1 MAFVVGEVELSPSSL
16 TKLAGQT
23 KQLIPTSGTR
33 YVLLDSS
40 RDSNFLSSNTINNP
54 DGTHDGGLGI
64 VDNPL
69 FFYTS
74 ALDPK
79 SGRSR
84 EYPNKFLWIG
94 TPIGTND
101 ATDKFSIYLADV
113 NKSAFYP
120 GAPAAT
126 WLVNPRLI
134 LHVSQAKKDVTSW
147 FDANYPG
154 GAVGGKGINNSGSNK
169 TYGKLLGS
177 NPSYG
182 GDSSDVGDISKM
194 DSLDGQFWPVY
205 DYVDNSVLLYFSI
218 KTPNINTLSIY
229 CYKIADT
236 EFSSPS
242 GSSEFL
248 GGIYA
253 TVWRG
258 DGIHTVTS
266 SHRFSLISPDP
277 LVAAGRVKGQQSA
290 VGLYCYGPQDV
301 KTPDHGKFV
310 QGFILN
316 DIHGSPTNWD
326 TPFAISSTGGP
337 DVFGM
342 YNPDKLGS
350 IQAISSG
357 NNHVQGSYACIYNAT
372 SDRDIR
378 ASSNNVVISAMQ
390 IRVCYYQPASAAITF
405 GSQPIITQGQVN
417 AIGHCRPQFTFLPD
431 GLPKVLTAAF
441 TFDGYLDLGYQYFP
455 PEALLPERQKVL
467 GQTYDIFSNGFFIPT
482 YGKKKARLI
491 MNQGVL
497 SGVNAS
503 ADPQNIQT
511 VAQVMEAYSLS
522 STLGQ
527 PYDTFNDLGTLIM
540 NTQNS
545 PFGFAGYSDFGKI
558 LDLWFEQ
565 IDAPFLLVKPL
576 GAGKGTYVWGIVNLE
591 D

>member
-16 TKLAGQT
+16 SKIASQT

-40 RDSNFLSSNTINNP
+40 RDSDFLNSASITNP
-54 DGTHDGGLGI
+54 DGSHDGGLGI

-74 ALDPK
+74 ATDPK
-79 SGRSR
+79 GGGPRQ
-84 EYPNKFLWIG
+84 YPNKFLWIG
-94 TPIGTND
+94 TPKGTND
-101 ATDKFSIYLADV
+101 ATDTFSIYVADV
-113 NKSAFYP
+113 NKTTFYP
-120 GAPAAT
+120 GAPASA
-126 WLVNPRLI
+126 WLVNPRLV
-134 LHVSQAKKDVTSW
+134 LHISQAKKDVINW
-147 FDANYPG
+147 FDSNYPG
-154 GAVGGKGINNSGSNK
+154 GAISGKGIYNSGSNN

-177 NPSYG
+177 NPAYG
-182 GDSSDVGDISKM
+182 GVSSDVGDVSKM
-194 DSLDGQFWPVY
+194 DSLDGQFWPLY
-205 DYVDNSVLLYFSI
+205 DYVDNTVLLYFSI

-229 CYKIADT
+229 CYKISDT
-236 EFSSPS
+236 EFSSPATT
-242 GSSEFL
+242 SEFL
-248 GGIYA
+248 GGIYG
-253 TVWRG
+253 TNWRA
-258 DGIHTVTS
+258 DGVHTVTS

-277 LVAAGRVKGQQSA
+277 LVAAGRTKGQQSA
-290 VGLYCYGPQDV
+290 VGFYCFGPADV
-301 KTPDHGKFV
+301 KTPDHGKYV
-310 QGFILN
+310 QGFILS
-316 DIHGSPTNWD
+316 DIHGSPLNWN
-326 TPFAISSTGGP
+326 TPFSISATGGP

-378 ASSNNVVISAMQ
+378 ASSNAVVISAMQ

-405 GSQPIITQGQVN
+405 GSQPIISQGQVN

-455 PEALLPERQKVL
+455 NDVLLPENQKIL
-467 GQTYDIFSNGFFIPT
+467 GQTYDWFPNGFFIPT
-482 YGKKKARLI
+482 YGKKKVRLI

-497 SGVNAS
+497 SGVNS
-503 ADPQNIQT
+503 SPDPKNIQT
-511 VAQVMEAYSLS
+511 VAQIMEVYSLS
-522 STLGQ
+522 STLPQ
-527 PYDTFNDLGTLIM
+527 PYSTFNDLGTLVLNM
-540 NTQNS
+540 QNS
-545 PFGFAGYSDFGKI
+545 PFNFAGYPDFGKI
-558 LDLWFEQ
+558 VDLWLEQ

-576 GAGKGTYVWGIVNLE
+576 GSGKGTYVFGIVNLE